1 MRSLCGMSLVM
12 ALTLVEP
19 SVARAAAPSYKIEP
33 LAKAG
38 DVIGSVQIAPN
49 ARGLWVGGLNDRGQ
63 ILLDADITAGG
74 EGLFQYSDGRF
85 TTIFAVG
92 QDGPLGQWPKSTGVN
107 QPTSMNQHG

>member
-12 ALTLVEP
+12 ALTLVAP
-19 SVARAAAPSYKIEP
+19 SLARAAAPYKIEP
-33 LAKAG
+33 LARAG

-85 TTIFAVG
+85 TTIFAVKPWTV
-92 QDGPLGQWPKSTGVN
+92 QR
-107 QPTSMNQHG
+107 